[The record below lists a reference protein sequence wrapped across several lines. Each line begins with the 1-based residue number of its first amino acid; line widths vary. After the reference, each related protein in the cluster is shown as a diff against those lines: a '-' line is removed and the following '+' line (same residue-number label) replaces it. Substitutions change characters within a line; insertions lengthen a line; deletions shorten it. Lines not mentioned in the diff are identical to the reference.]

1 MGSFMILL
9 KELHGDWYFKMAAT
23 SGQNVTKD
31 IWQLESEYKTNF
43 QKQQM
48 WWLDDLLP
56 SLCFIFGWKSKM
68 VATTDQSLTYASM
81 SKSYQ
86 FIFLQKTNLETAGYC
101 LTHDSMLEC
110 TQMFFSETTSLI

>member
-1 MGSFMILL
+1 MLPSLWFIFLL
-9 KELHGDWYFKMAAT
+9 KTKMAAT
-23 SGQNVTKD
+23 T
-31 IWQLESEYKTNF
+31 Y
-43 QKQQM
+43 
-48 WWLDDLLP
+48 
-56 SLCFIFGWKSKM
+56 
-68 VATTDQSLTYASM
+68 QSLTYASM